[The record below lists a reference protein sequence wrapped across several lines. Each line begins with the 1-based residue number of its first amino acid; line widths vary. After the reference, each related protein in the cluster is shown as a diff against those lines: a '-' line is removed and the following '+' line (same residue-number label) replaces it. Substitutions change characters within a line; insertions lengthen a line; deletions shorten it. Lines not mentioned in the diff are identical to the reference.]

1 MKNTLEQINNKLD
14 EEETQI
20 IDLEDKV
27 PKTPNQKQTNKQ
39 KKNRKK
45 GLKNEYNLR
54 NLWDNIQ
61 SNICMIEYQKE
72 KREREQRI

>member
-39 KKNRKK
+39 KKTEKK
-45 GLKNEYNLR
+45 
-54 NLWDNIQ
+54 D
-61 SNICMIEYQKE
+61 
-72 KREREQRI
+72 